1 MKLLG
6 KFWKLILALLL
17 IGGAVYLYFDV
28 YKTEEAAYQAEA
40 KQLNNI
46 ITAMETNIRENMRY
60 KDIQE
65 QLEPAMEELKQSCL
79 DLYRNFP
86 SKLREEDQIMY
97 ALYLESIFGT
107 EINLQTVMDVD
118 PQLSSLVEPY
128 TNFAFGD
135 VQVLAALQDGANLQG
150 LVVVVNYR
158 TSYQGFQEMVDYLA
172 SDSRITSIY
181 EATID
186 YNAAHDIAE
195 GTLYLVL
202 YMLDSPD
209 LEYRAPDVAKPEVG
223 KNNLFD

>member
-1 MKLLG
+1 M
-6 KFWKLILALLL
+6 
-17 IGGAVYLYFDV
+17 
-28 YKTEEAAYQAEA
+28 ES
-40 KQLNNI
+40 NI
-46 ITAMETNIRENMRY
+46 QENMRY

-65 QLEPAMEELKQSCL
+65 QLEPAMEELKQSRM
-79 DLYRNFP
+79 DLYRKFP
-86 SKLREEDQIMY
+86 SQLREEDQIMY

-135 VQVLAALQDGANLQG
+135 VQVLAQLQDQATLKG

-158 TSYQGFQEMVDYLA
+158 TSYKGFQEMVDYLA
-172 SDSRITSIY
+172 SDSRIASIY

-186 YNAAHDIAE
+186 YNSARDVAE

-202 YMLDSPD
+202 YMLDSPE
-209 LEYRAPDVAKPEVG
+209 LGYRAPDVARPETG

>member
-6 KFWKLILALLL
+6 KFWKLLLALAL
-17 IGGAVYLYFDV
+17 IGGAAFLYFDV
-28 YKTEEAAYQAEA
+28 YKTEEAAYEAEV

-46 ITAMETNIRENMRY
+46 IAAMESNIQENVRY

-65 QLEPAMEELKQSCL
+65 QLEPAMEELKQSRL
-79 DLYRNFP
+79 DLYRKFP
-86 SKLREEDQIMY
+86 SELREEDQLMY
-97 ALYLESIFGT
+97 ALYLETIFGT

-135 VQVLAALQDGANLQG
+135 VQVLAQLQDGAMLQG

-158 TSYQGFQEMVDYLA
+158 TSYKGFQEMVDYLA
-172 SDSRITSIY
+172 SDSRIASIY

-186 YNAAHDIAE
+186 YNAAQDVAE

-202 YMLDSPD
+202 YMLDSPE
-209 LEYRAPDVAKPEVG
+209 LEYRAPDVAQPETG